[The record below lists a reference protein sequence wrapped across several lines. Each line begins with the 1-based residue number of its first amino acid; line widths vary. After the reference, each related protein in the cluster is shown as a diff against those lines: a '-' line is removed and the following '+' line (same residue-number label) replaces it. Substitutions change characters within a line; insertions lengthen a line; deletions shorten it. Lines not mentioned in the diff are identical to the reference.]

1 MSDDYHRPTL
11 TFPSGAYNATQ
22 VRLYGIAPNISSL
35 TPIHP
40 HSQQKKGGITVEIS
54 LAKTEYYQANKV
66 LIDKVAGL
74 LDEYFDKTGELKKGM
89 SPFVEAERLKKEIIN
104 TIGNLPIA
112 LPIIPLGVSSQLSI
126 DMKDFGTVTVSVASL
141 LGQLGKKVD
150 FLTCGII
157 VGYAYEGH
165 TYDLPKPKI
174 MLIPTMPQAIPDDD
188 SGYERKAAANY
199 RLWIVDK
206 LDQCVEFEM
215 NQGFIEQIVLE
226 ANLPGKRAPTS
237 YAGRSSL
244 GHRSGKLGE

>member
-22 VRLYGIAPNISSL
+22 VRLYGIAPKLGLIFPGDESAHLNQGSVTFSTTTTSNAYYDQNQVAVKNIANAIAKYLAGLGSDDRKVLSASALGGLISTELSKLPPPIPFPIPVGISS
-35 TPIHP
+35 H
-40 HSQQKKGGITVEIS
+40 
-54 LAKTEYYQANKV
+54 
-66 LIDKVAGL
+66 
-74 LDEYFDKTGELKKGM
+74 
-89 SPFVEAERLKKEIIN
+89 
-104 TIGNLPIA
+104 
-112 LPIIPLGVSSQLSI
+112 IPI
-126 DMKDFGTVTVSVASL
+126 DMKDIGTVVVSVASL
-141 LGQLGKKVD
+141 VKDTAKGAPP
-150 FLTCGII
+150 LTCGII

-174 MLIPTMPQAIPDDD
+174 MLIPAVPQNIPADD
-188 SGYERKAAANY
+188 SGYNKKMSEGY
-199 RLWIVDK
+199 LLWIVDK
-206 LDQCVEFEM
+206 LDRCVEFEM